1 MQNKLIFLSLIC
13 IKKAVI
19 HMNNSPYFFNII
31 EAMLS

>member
-19 HMNNSPYFFNII
+19 HMNNSLFFNII